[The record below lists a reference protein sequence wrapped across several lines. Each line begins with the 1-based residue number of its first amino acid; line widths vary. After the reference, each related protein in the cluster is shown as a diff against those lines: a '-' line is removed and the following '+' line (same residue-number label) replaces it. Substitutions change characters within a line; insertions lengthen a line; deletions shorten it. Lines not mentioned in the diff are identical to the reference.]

1 MMLTI
6 KYFGAVADVTQKQEE
21 QFQFE
26 NGNSLEGI
34 QSELKARYPDLQKI
48 PYSFAINRSLANENA
63 TLKDNDELALL
74 PPFAGG

>member
-26 NGNSLEGI
+26 NVNSLEGI

-48 PYSFAINRSLANENA
+48 TYSFAINKSLANENT

>member
-26 NGNSLEGI
+26 NVNSLEGI

-48 PYSFAINRSLANENA
+48 TYSFAINKSLANENA